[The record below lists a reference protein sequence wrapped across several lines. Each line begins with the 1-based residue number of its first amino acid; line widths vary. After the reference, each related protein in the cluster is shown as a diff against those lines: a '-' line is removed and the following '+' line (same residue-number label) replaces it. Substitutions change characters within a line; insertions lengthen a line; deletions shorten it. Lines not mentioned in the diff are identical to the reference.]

1 MNLNEKVQLLT
12 SNGYEFKFGKY
23 LSDGLDYFKTQA
35 GYFIGFF
42 VVSILMIM
50 VAGFIPVIG
59 TFASQILSAT
69 LLVGYFIAAR
79 KIKQGNSI
87 TFEDF
92 FKGFS
97 SIGQISIIQL
107 ILFGFSLVLLM
118 PLLIYGFSVM
128 FSGIIDGIKD
138 NSFDD
143 NISPQELFE
152 LFSVD
157 GLIPLFIITIIL
169 LMFMQTI
176 YSFAAVNAHFFK
188 ASAWESMEASRKV
201 IQTKFFHFFGLIVV
215 IALINLLGVLC
226 LFIGL
231 LVTVPMSYTIMY
243 AAFDDIMNPDEESNL
258 IDDDAFENRSN

>member
-42 VVSILMIM
+42 VVSILMVM
-50 VAGFIPVIG
+50 VAGFIPVVG
-59 TFASQILSAT
+59 TFVSQILSAT

-79 KIKQGNSI
+79 KIKHGNSI
-87 TFEDF
+87 TFDDF

-107 ILFGFSLVLLM
+107 ILFGFSLILLM
-118 PLLIYGFSVM
+118 PLLVYAFSVL
-128 FSGIIDGIKD
+128 FSGIIDGIKE
-138 NSFDD
+138 NSF
-143 NISPQELFE
+143 NNNLSPREMLEF
-152 LFSVD
+152 FSVD

-176 YSFAAVNAHFFK
+176 YSFAVVNAHFFK

-201 IQTKFFHFFGLIVV
+201 IQTKFFHFFGLIIV

-226 LFIGL
+226 LFVGL

-243 AAFDDIMNPDEESNL
+243 AAFDDIMEPDDEHEL
-258 IDDDAFENRSN
+258 LEGELFETRTN

>member
-1 MNLNEKVQLLT
+1 MNLTEKVQLLT
-12 SNGYEFKFGKY
+12 ANGYEFKFGKY
-23 LSDGLDYFKTQA
+23 LSDGFDYFKAQA

-42 VVSILMIM
+42 VTSLLMVL
-50 VAGFIPVIG
+50 VAGFIPVVG
-59 TFASQILSAT
+59 TIASQILSLT
-69 LLVGYFIAAR
+69 LLVGYFIVCR
-79 KIKQGNSI
+79 NIKHGHTVS
-87 TFEDF
+87 FDDF

-107 ILFGFSLVLLM
+107 ILFGFSLLLLM
-118 PLLIYGFSVM
+118 PLLIFGFTVL
-128 FSGIIDGIKD
+128 FSGILSGVRN
-138 NSFDD
+138 NSFND

-157 GLIPLFIITIIL
+157 GLIPLFIITVLL

-176 YSFAAVNAHFFK
+176 YSFAAVNTHFFK

-201 IQTKFFHFFGLIVV
+201 IQTKFFHFFGLIIV

-226 LFIGL
+226 LFVGL

-243 AAFDDIMNPDEESNL
+243 AAFDDIMEPDDENELVEHES
-258 IDDDAFENRSN
+258 FENRTN